1 MNGGSK
7 PRRFYYG
14 YVIVALA
21 FFIGAVAWGSQRTF
35 GVFLDP
41 LLKQYPDWSRAAASL
56 AFTIGMIMTGVLSIL
71 AGRLSDRFG
80 PRVVLTACGIF
91 IGAGYVL
98 LSRLTGLWYLYLV
111 HGLLISAGMA
121 GIMVPLTSMVIH
133 WFTRRAGL
141 VNGIIQAGP
150 GFGITVVPPVV
161 SWMIVQYEWRNSYLL
176 LGAGALVLIVTASQ
190 FVRREPTRQET
201 SRQDGGAAVPAI
213 NPVSHTFRQAVG
225 TREFWLLGMLF
236 FIDLFCV
243 NVVMV
248 HLVVHLTGTDV
259 PLVAAVS
266 VLAATSAT
274 SIGGRIVAG
283 AVADRVGRRLTI
295 GIGTALS
302 LVAFVWLPFAQET
315 WMLYAFAGAF
325 GIGGWS
331 VGAVLSPMIAEY
343 FGMKSHGVILGAVT
357 FAGTVGGAVGPL
369 LAGGIFDIMKT
380 YDVAFFIGAAL
391 SGVALVLLLFLRPPQ
406 GVRR

>member
-1 MNGGSK
+1 MSENRG
-7 PRRFYYG
+7 PRRLYYG

-41 LLKQYPDWSRAAASL
+41 LLRQYEWSRAAASL

-80 PRVVLTACGIF
+80 PRIVLTACGIF
-91 IGAGYVL
+91 IGAGYLL
-98 LSRLTGLWYLYLV
+98 LSRLTGLWQFYLV
-111 HGLLISAGMA
+111 HGLLIAAGMA
-121 GIMVPLTSMVIH
+121 GIMVPLTSMVIR

-161 SWMIVQYEWRNSYLL
+161 SWLISQYEWRNSYLL
-176 LGAGALVLIVTASQ
+176 LGTGVLVMIVASSQ
-190 FVRREPTRQET
+190 FVRRGPTREET
-201 SRQDGGAAVPAI
+201 SGQDAGAAVPVI
-213 NPVSHTFRQAVG
+213 NPVSHTFRQAAG
-225 TREFWLLGMLF
+225 TREFWLLCVLF
-236 FIDLFCV
+236 FVDLFCV

-248 HLVVHLTGTDV
+248 HLVVHLTGTGV
-259 PLVAAVS
+259 PLAAAVS
-266 VLAATSAT
+266 VLAVTSAM

-283 AVADRVGRRLTI
+283 AVADRIGRRTTI
-295 GIGTALS
+295 AIGTALS
-302 LVAFVWLPFAQET
+302 LMAFAWLPFASET
-315 WMLYAFAGAF
+315 WMLYAFAAAF
-325 GIGGWS
+325 GVGGWS

-343 FGMKSHGVILGAVT
+343 FGLKSHGVILGAVT
-357 FAGTVGGAVGPL
+357 FAGTVGGALGPL

-380 YDVAFFIGAAL
+380 YDVAFVIGAAL
-391 SGVALVLLLFLRPPQ
+391 SGLALVLLLFLRPPQ
-406 GVRR
+406 GVKR